1 MNGKDHQRL
10 YNNLKNETYC
20 RIGVS
25 EIPGAGVGVI
35 AIRDIP
41 KRTDPFKYPGRGRR
55 NDKVVH
61 ISEEELRNLDKN
73 VQQYIKDFFFPTSP
87 DGKKIFFP
95 VTCDGLN
102 SMNISF
108 YLNHSETHP
117 NLDLVPG
124 KGPYYEFR
132 TNRDIKKGEELFIN
146 YFE

>member
-1 MNGKDHQRL
+1 MSHLDYKRL
-10 YNNLKNETYC
+10 YNNLKHDTYC

-25 EIPGAGVGVI
+25 EIKEAGVGVI

-41 KRTDPFKYPGRGRR
+41 RGTDPFKYPQRGRR
-55 NDKVVH
+55 KDKVIH
-61 ISEEELRNLDKN
+61 ISEDELKSLDKN
-73 VQQYIKDFFFPTSP
+73 VQQYVKDFFFPTSP

-108 YLNHSETHP
+108 YLNHSETP

-124 KGPYYEFR
+124 KDPYYEFR
-132 TNRDIKKGEELFIN
+132 TNKDIKKGEELFIN
-146 YFE
+146 YFD